1 MATRVRARRAAAES
15 GGSGGGSGGNGGGAP
30 GSGGSGGGAGGGA
43 GSGNSGAAGRGGS
56 SGSGGSGGQ
65 PVAPTWPDCP
75 LWPTPSGNAQLSGT
89 ENVSGT
95 FDGQLRRYV
104 FSGSASS
111 AIFEL
116 ENNATLKNV
125 IIGAPGADGIH
136 CRGNCTLQNVWWE
149 DVGEDAA
156 TFEGSGSSTRVTI
169 DCGGARKA
177 DDKVL
182 QHNGGGT
189 VVVKRFFTQE
199 FGKLYR
205 SCGNCDEQ
213 YARHVELENVIV
225 KQPGDAV
232 IGVNENY
239 GDTAIIRSLF
249 MYDPP
254 RDIHVCERYTGNN
267 TGAEPV
273 YRGTGPDP
281 EHCQYAATNVFF
293 TAQ

>member
-1 MATRVRARRAAAES
+1 M
-15 GGSGGGSGGNGGGAP
+15 
-30 GSGGSGGGAGGGA
+30 
-43 GSGNSGAAGRGGS
+43 
-56 SGSGGSGGQ
+56 
-65 PVAPTWPDCP
+65 
-75 LWPTPSGNAQLSGT
+75 
-89 ENVSGT
+89 
-95 FDGQLRRYV
+95 RRYV
-104 FSGSASS
+104 FSGNATS

-116 ENNATLKNV
+116 DNNATLKNV
-125 IIGAPGADGIH
+125 IIAAPGADGIH

-169 DCGGARKA
+169 DCGGARRA

-189 VVVKRFFTQE
+189 VVVKRFFVQE

-205 SCGNCDEQ
+205 SCGNCDDQ

-232 IGVNENY
+232 VGLNENY
-239 GDTAIIRSLF
+239 GDTAIIRSLYL
-249 MYDPP
+249 YDPP
-254 RDIHVCERYTGNN
+254 RDIHICERYTGNN

-273 YRGTGPDP
+273 YRGMGPDP